1 MYVQVSNFVFAYLI
15 EYQTHVSDSN
25 NCIFLTFVVQIESCN
40 AGDADEC
47 KSGEAKIRKQKH
59 DFAKLAFGN
68 IQSLEA
74 RFVWYEFKRTKGRVD
89 RNS

>member
-1 MYVQVSNFVFAYLI
+1 M
-15 EYQTHVSDSN
+15 
-25 NCIFLTFVVQIESCN
+25 ESCN